1 MGRQVPLLHISAG
14 SQFRNT
20 FKSSKK
26 SDTYILAGVLW
37 FTMNVDCS
45 APAVLFM
52 ADKDAAL
59 QRGREQPKKIKN
71 AAYTR

>member
-26 SDTYILAGVLW
+26 SETYILAGVLR

-45 APAVLFM
+45 APAVSVRRNRV
-52 ADKDAAL
+52 L
-59 QRGREQPKKIKN
+59 QCIEICE
-71 AAYTR
+71 

>member
-1 MGRQVPLLHISAG
+1 MEQRADRQVPLLHISAG

-37 FTMNVDCS
+37 YTMNVDCS
-45 APAVLFM
+45 APAVFIY
-52 ADKDAAL
+52 
-59 QRGREQPKKIKN
+59 G
-71 AAYTR
+71 